1 VATVRT
7 YWDTLGPT
15 RDLIALA
22 MGTDLQTTPPD
33 MRSQSNATLAVVAA
47 LVKALVEDGV
57 LTAEQLQTV
66 LDAAQGA
73 DGSTWAVEAQ
83 TDDVV
88 PLPFIDYFGPEA
100 FDGTNGVA
108 VDESNSDFAW
118 GPVVDPVVTGTVSA
132 VFDTSQKYAGTS
144 SLKTV
149 TNDGAAL
156 ALRAALFQAVPE
168 FYIRFYFNAAAAPA
182 TGNCRI
188 YAAQFEPVDGTTTSA
203 ERWSFEVAV
212 DSSGHPVMYDN
223 GTIRAPGSTPPNICD
238 GTWWRVEAKLSY
250 LGACELRLY
259 GGADVATTTITFS
272 WTGTYAGGL
281 IDTFLIGQ
289 PRSALTSGQSW
300 TTWHDNVDV
309 WTKGWLGP

>member
-1 VATVRT
+1 MTGSGWRPPSRRGEHVHHEVRRRRGHGHVQPALPDRHAVLRGAESWRRSRHTSRPCGRPATCR
-7 YWDTLGPT
+7 GAERHRPS
-15 RDLIALA
+15 AL
-22 MGTDLQTTPPD
+22 TP
-33 MRSQSNATLAVVAA
+33 RHAAQSNATLAVVAA

-118 GPVVDPVVTGTVSA
+118 GPVVDPVATGTVSA

-168 FYIRFYFNAAAAPA
+168 FYIRFYFNAAAPPA

-188 YAAQFEPVDGTTTSA
+188 YAAQFEPGRRHHDQRGTVEFRGRRRLVGASRDVRQRDHPGAGVDAPEHLRRDVVAGRGETVV
-203 ERWSFEVAV
+203 RW
-212 DSSGHPVMYDN
+212 G
-223 GTIRAPGSTPPNICD
+223 RASCGCTAAR
-238 GTWWRVEAKLSY
+238 T
-250 LGACELRLY
+250 
-259 GGADVATTTITFS
+259 
-272 WTGTYAGGL
+272 
-281 IDTFLIGQ
+281 
-289 PRSALTSGQSW
+289 
-300 TTWHDNVDV
+300 
-309 WTKGWLGP
+309 